1 MQRARVRSRQRN
13 LLLLVGIVSLVLS
26 IGLVGPAHADIED
39 ILLEKGTITKED
51 WLKIKADKEKAA
63 PAPQTPSGFI
73 TPDRAKGPRPP
84 TPPIGGGNTE
94 KAKTTDYLKG
104 LDVGLTVYT
113 DFTGASGTSFT
124 GDSTKGVSNATA
136 NNNKGLASGFH
147 FTRTYLNVRK
157 YFENGDHIRLTLDQM
172 VNDVGG
178 NSCSGQ
184 TTSGTP
190 GNCHEAAPFGL
201 AGFAG
206 TGRNNTF
213 VKYVYYDHLFVPG
226 LQLRFG
232 MHQTP
237 WIEYEEH
244 RWTYRYLFPIMVDQ
258 QNFQTSSDLG
268 VSLLGKVLD
277 NRVEYHVAFQ
287 EGEGYQNTADARGFA
302 LLGRVSV
309 EPLDGV
315 ILSVFGHNERE
326 RNGIEGFNPQRLL
339 GNIEI
344 YDPTTGD
351 HTTGRFKVNAQAVW
365 GDDGADIGKSF
376 SKAINVPGT
385 YNTDIAQ
392 GAVTLGGINGPTTS
406 IPRFHQARGYELWA
420 WYRIPGFEKV
430 RVHGRY
436 YFMKPNK
443 DTVAGDIQSYYAGI
457 SYDYSKNLSFSV
469 DYTIL
474 QETVLGSLTP
484 AQALPGLSN
493 FGTLTGNPC
502 AACGQYVNYN
512 NQIIGLRAL
521 VQF

>member
-1 MQRARVRSRQRN
+1 MRTTKVKRRV
-13 LLLLVGIVSLVLS
+13 LHLAGG
-26 IGLVGPAHADIED
+26 IGLAVLIGFASPARADVED
-39 ILLEKGTITKED
+39 VLLEKGTITKEE
-51 WLKIKADKEKAA
+51 WLKIKADKEKASA
-63 PAPQTPSGFI
+63 MPSGSGM
-73 TPDRAKGPRPP
+73 ASGSKEPRPP
-84 TPPIGGGNTE
+84 TPPVGGGNTE

-104 LDVGLTVYT
+104 VDVGITVYA

-124 GDSTKGVSNATA
+124 GDPTKGVSNATA

-178 NSCSGQ
+178 NSCPNMN
-184 TTSGTP
+184 TSG

-201 AGFAG
+201 SGFAG

-213 VKYVYYDHLFVPG
+213 LKYAYYDHLFVPG

-244 RWTYRYLFPIMVDQ
+244 RWTYRYLFPTMVDQ
-258 QNFQTSSDLG
+258 QNLQTSSDFG

-277 NRVEYHVAFQ
+277 NRVEYHIAFQ
-287 EGEGYQNTADARGFA
+287 EGEGYQNTPDGRGYA

-309 EPLDGV
+309 EPFDGV

-339 GNIEI
+339 GNIEF
-344 YDPTTGD
+344 YDPKAD
-351 HTTGRFKVNAQAVW
+351 RFKFNAQMVW

-385 YNTDIAQ
+385 YNTSTDTT
-392 GAVTLGGINGPTTS
+392 AVTYGNINGPTTS

-430 RVHGRY
+430 RLHGRY

-457 SYDYSKNLSFSV
+457 SYDYSKFLSFSL
-469 DYTIL
+469 DYTVL

-493 FGTLTGNPC
+493 FGTFGPPSGNPC
-502 AACGQYVNYN
+502 TSCGQYVNYN

>member
-1 MQRARVRSRQRN
+1 MQRTRVSSRQRR
-13 LLLLVGIVSLVLS
+13 LLLLVGIFGLALS

-39 ILLEKGTITKED
+39 ILLEKGTITKEE
-51 WLKIKADKEKAA
+51 WLKIKADKEKTQTMPSGSGMA
-63 PAPQTPSGFI
+63 PAS
-73 TPDRAKGPRPP
+73 KGPRPP

-104 LDVGLTVYT
+104 VDVGITVYA

-124 GDSTKGVSNATA
+124 GEPTKGVSNATA
-136 NNNKGLASGFH
+136 NNNRGLANGFH

-178 NSCSGQ
+178 NSCNQVAGA
-184 TTSGTP
+184 P
-190 GNCHEAAPFGL
+190 AGNCHEAAPFGL
-201 AGFAG
+201 SGFAG

-226 LQLRFG
+226 LQMRFG

-244 RWTYRYLFPIMVDQ
+244 RWTYRYLFPTMVDQ

-277 NRVEYHVAFQ
+277 NRLEYHVAFQ
-287 EGEGYQNTADARGFA
+287 EGEGYQNTPDGRGYA

-339 GNIEI
+339 GNIEF
-344 YDPTTGD
+344 YDPSSD
-351 HTTGRFKVNAQAVW
+351 RFKLNAQMVW

-376 SKAINVPGT
+376 SRAINVPGT
-385 YNTDIAQ
+385 YNTSAQ
-392 GAVTLGGINGPTTS
+392 VVSNTATVLGSTAGPTTS
-406 IPRFHQARGYELWA
+406 IPRFHQARGYEFWA

-430 RVHGRY
+430 RLHGRY

-443 DTVAGDIQSYYAGI
+443 DTVAGDIQSYYFGV
-457 SYDYSKNLSFSV
+457 SYDYSKNLAFSL
-469 DYTIL
+469 DYTVL

-484 AQALPGLSN
+484 AQALPGLPNVATS
-493 FGTLTGNPC
+493 GAC
-502 AACGQYVNYN
+502 ASCGQFVNYN

-521 VQF
+521 IQF